1 METLQTDWMRTMEWE
16 KLGVVWQPTGEAEW
30 AHTHATLPVVDA
42 SRPGEWRVYVS
53 TRDAA
58 GKSRVARLRVDL
70 AGLNEH
76 KLPQVTA
83 FDPQPVLE
91 FGPAGSFDDSGVM
104 PSWLVNHGDEQRLYY
119 IGWNVVGTVPYR
131 LSIGMAVSR
140 DGGESFER
148 YATGPL
154 IDRSLDEPFFA
165 TAPCVMQDGGQW
177 RMWYI
182 SCTGWQLIH
191 DRWEPSY
198 HVKYAES
205 PDGIRWRITGR
216 SCVEAAHG
224 EAIGR
229 PCVFR
234 RDAGYGMF
242 YSYRSTTDYRTR
254 PQQAYR
260 LGYAES
266 NDGLEWTRRDD
277 AVGIATGDAGWDSEM
292 IEYCWVQQQGAETY
306 LLYNGNGF
314 GKSGFGIA
322 RLKQEL

>member
-1 METLQTDWMRTMEWE
+1 MEWK
-16 KLGVVWQPTGEAEW
+16 KLGVLWEPAGDVPW
-30 AHTHATLPVVDA
+30 AQTHATLPVVDA
-42 SRPGEWRVYVS
+42 SQVGAWRVYVS
-53 TRDAA
+53 VRDAA
-58 GKSRVARLRVDL
+58 GKSRIGRLHVDL
-70 AGLNEH
+70 ASLDAGGMPRVDH
-76 KLPQVTA
+76 
-83 FDPQPVLE
+83 FDPEPVLSL
-91 FGPAGSFDDSGVM
+91 GPAGAFDDSGVM
-104 PSWLVNHGDEQRLYY
+104 PSWLVPDGDELRLYY

-140 DGGESFER
+140 DGGRTFHR
-148 YATGPL
+148 FADGPL

-165 TAPCVMQDGGQW
+165 TAPCVLKDGDQW

-205 PDGIRWRITGR
+205 ADGIRWRITGR

-234 RDAGYGMF
+234 RGEGYGMF
-242 YSYRSTTDYRTR
+242 YSYRSTTDYRTN
-254 PQQAYR
+254 PQQGYR

-266 NDGLEWTRRDD
+266 RDGLDWTRLDHQT
-277 AVGIATGDAGWDSEM
+277 GIAPGAPGEWDAEM
-292 IEYCWVQQQGAETY
+292 MEYCWLQPNGGDKY

-314 GKSGFGIA
+314 GKSGVGLA
-322 RLKQEL
+322 KLVSDR